1 MGAVPRSAQPMNI
14 DDQEGNQLYR
24 FAVMTDFLEQYL
36 QEARK
41 ANLNCRKFT
50 YDYEKYK
57 QDLEVKTKLEQRH
70 EFLKVTLY
78 FI

>member
-1 MGAVPRSAQPMNI
+1 
-14 DDQEGNQLYR
+14 
-24 FAVMTDFLEQYL
+24 MTDFLDQYL

-41 ANLNCRKFT
+41 ANLNCKKFT

-70 EFLKVTLY
+70 EFLKVILY